1 LKRISSTHAYVSW
14 LPRWDLSDV
23 SSLYQNLREGV
34 SKLGGDRVKLGT
46 IINEHAPSLL
56 DNFMEFISFSIE
68 SIIGQIHL
76 ISLNTWLSIISIIT
90 LFCVTFLINNDPEEQ
105 QRRQEQRNGNQ
116 RQSAEQQ
123 TFQQNTPNFVDLPEL
138 TSVSAPKHLPA
149 DKSQITLMVVGDLK
163 EGGSVPL
170 PVRVVS
176 AKLKELA
183 TGGRQTV
190 VYVSHDKYES
200 WLFSFAELAGCRL
213 IQGSAIAVNFN
224 KKYFNFFTP
233 INTCSNSSLVN
244 LQDRVTLWFE
254 RLCEGSLP
262 RFSYPSLDY
271 PS

>member
-1 LKRISSTHAYVSW
+1 
-14 LPRWDLSDV
+14 
-23 SSLYQNLREGV
+23 
-34 SKLGGDRVKLGT
+34 LGGDNVKLGN

-56 DNFMEFISFSIE
+56 DNFMEFISFSVE

-76 ISLNTWLSIISIIT
+76 ISLNTWLSVISIIT
-90 LFCVTFLINNDPEEQ
+90 LFCVTFLINNDPEEA
-105 QRRQEQRNGNQ
+105 QRRQGQRAEHQ
-116 RQSAEQQ
+116 QQSTEQQ

-138 TSVSAPKHLPA
+138 TSVSASRLLPA
-149 DKSQITLMVVGDLK
+149 DKSLITLMVVGDLK

-176 AKLKELA
+176 AKLKELSMVS
-183 TGGRQTV
+183 RQTV
-190 VYVSHDKYES
+190 VYVSHDRYES
-200 WLFSFAELAGCRL
+200 WLFRFAELAGCRL
-213 IQGSAIAVNFN
+213 IQGSAIALNFN

-262 RFSYPSLDY
+262 RFHHPDLQYPA
-271 PS
+271 